1 MTVDLKIVQL
11 HEGRP
16 ALNDIPNRLRHLADL
31 IDKGEQRADFA
42 LVVIDGE
49 RPVPDLFGYG
59 DAMDTRSILGLLELA
74 KAWFVTQAQDDS
86 DAMEED
92 DPA

>member
-42 LVVIDGE
+42 LIVIDGDH
-49 RPVPDLFGYG
+49 PMPDMFGYG
-59 DAMDTRSILGLLELA
+59 DAMNTREILGLIELA
-74 KAWFVTQAQDDS
+74 KAWFVTQVQDDD
-86 DAMEED
+86 DATGED
-92 DPA
+92 NPA